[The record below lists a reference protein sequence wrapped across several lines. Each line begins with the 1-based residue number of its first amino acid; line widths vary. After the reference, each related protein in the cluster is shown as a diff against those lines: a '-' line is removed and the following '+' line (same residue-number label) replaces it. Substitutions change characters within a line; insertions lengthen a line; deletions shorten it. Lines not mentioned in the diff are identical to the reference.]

1 MKALFKKELMQLLN
15 SAVGYTVPIVFALF
29 LGYLF
34 IKDVFVVGS
43 ASLKPFFS
51 VAPWLLFI
59 LIPALSM
66 RSYSEEKRSNTIEVL
81 LTLPL
86 SEEIIVKAKLL
97 SVFTLTAITL
107 GLTLSIPLVLGLISS
122 LYIPEIIVGYIGLLF
137 LSLLYVSFSLYI
149 SSKVLNQIASFSLS
163 AIVLFLM
170 TTLSSDFLANL
181 LPKSIQ
187 DILIFGSPLLH
198 LENFVKGVV
207 DLRSVS
213 YFIVLIFIFFKLTV
227 TELQKRT

>member
-1 MKALFKKELMQLLN
+1 MKALYKKELMQLLN
-15 SAVGYTVPIVFALF
+15 SPVGYSVPIVFALF

-34 IKDVFVVGS
+34 IKDVFVIGS

-66 RSYSEEKRSNTIEVL
+66 RSISEEKRSNTIEVL

-86 SEEIIVKAKLL
+86 SESAIVLSKLL
-97 SVFTLTAITL
+97 SIFTLTAITL
-107 GLTLSIPLVLGLISS
+107 ALTLSIPLVLGFISS
-122 LYIPEIIVGYIGLLF
+122 LYIPEIIIGYIGLLL
-137 LSLLYVSFSLYI
+137 LSLLYLSFSLYI
-149 SSKVLNQIASFSLS
+149 SSRVSNQIASFSIS
-163 AIVLFLM
+163 TIILFLM

-181 LPKSIQ
+181 FPKVIQ
-187 DILIFGSPLLH
+187 DVLLFGSPILH
-198 LENFVKGVV
+198 LDNFVKGVV
-207 DLRSVS
+207 DFRSLS
-213 YFIVLIFIFFKLTV
+213 YFILLIALFFKLTV

>member
-1 MKALFKKELMQLLN
+1 MKHLYKKELLHFLN
-15 SAVGYTVPIVFALF
+15 SPVGYSVPIVFTLF

-51 VAPWLLFI
+51 IAPWLLCL

-66 RSYSEEKRSNTIEVL
+66 RSISEEKRSNTIEVL

-86 SEEIIVKAKLL
+86 SEGAIVLMKLL
-97 SVFTLTAITL
+97 SLFTIIAITL
-107 GLTLSIPLVLGLISS
+107 SLTFSVPLVLGFIST
-122 LYIPEIIVGYIGLLF
+122 LYVPEILVGYGGLLL
-137 LSLLYVSFSLYI
+137 LSMLYLSFSLFV
-149 SSKVLNQIASFSLS
+149 SSRVSNQIASFTLS
-163 AIVLFLM
+163 AIILFLM

-187 DILIFGSPLLH
+187 DILLLGSPLLH
-198 LENFVKGVV
+198 LDNFVKGVV
-207 DLRSVS
+207 DLRSLS
-213 YFIVLIFIFFKLTV
+213 YFIIFIVLFFKLTII
-227 TELQKRT
+227 ELQKRT